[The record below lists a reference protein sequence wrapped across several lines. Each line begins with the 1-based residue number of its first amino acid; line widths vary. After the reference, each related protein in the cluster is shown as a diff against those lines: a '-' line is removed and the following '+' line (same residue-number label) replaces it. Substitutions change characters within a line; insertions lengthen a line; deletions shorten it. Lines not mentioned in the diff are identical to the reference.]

1 MKRKLLGKFM
11 ILLTISIVLFS
22 CGGGGDSG
30 TSGGSGSNIGAI
42 DARYEA
48 EDAVRRIR
56 SAIYDKVLYSLSN
69 GTFSGTIVNGI
80 SGSATV
86 TGTES
91 SASGVSCGTDCVRST
106 YDAVVTVVFNNY
118 KFNYASNNAVTLSG
132 TVLYT
137 EHWSSTQSGLSY
149 SSSQSITVR
158 SSGQI
163 QYYSFVDLSS
173 GDYGYQD
180 TITFD
185 ATSSSGLTYNGTLTN
200 GANVTFSL

>member
-1 MKRKLLGKFM
+1 MGYALTARTM
-11 ILLTISIVLFS
+11 ILVMSAAVLFS

-30 TSGGSGSNIGAI
+30 SSGAGSTTGAI
-42 DARYEA
+42 DERYEA

-56 SAIYDKVLYSLSN
+56 SAVYDKVLYSLSN

-80 SGSATV
+80 SGTAAV

-91 SASGVSCGTDCVRST
+91 SATGVSCGTDCVRST
-106 YDAVVTVVFNNY
+106 YDADVTVVFNNY
-118 KFNYASNNAVTLSG
+118 KFDYASNNPVTLSG

-158 SSGQI
+158 SSGPV
-163 QYYSFVDLSS
+163 QYYSFVDLTS

-180 TITFD
+180 TITFN
-185 ATSSSGLTYNGTLTN
+185 ATSSSGLTFDGTLTN